1 MSNPSDPI
9 PVTRDLLRGWGLP
22 DAGDSKNSRGRVVVL
37 GGSSLSP
44 GAVRL
49 AGEAALR
56 VGAGKVGA
64 AVPPEIAD
72 VIRMSFP
79 EAGVFELGPRGRKAE
94 ATLAAE
100 LTAADAVLIGPGFD
114 DPRETLA
121 RLRMIAA
128 CDVACLVVDAFAVA
142 AIRKVRRAT
151 LPDALIVNANLDEA
165 AILLGRE
172 PEDIPADVAEIARTH
187 RAIVNCYGVVASPD
201 GDVWEVRGGG
211 PGLGTAGSGDV
222 LAGAITGFAARG
234 LAPVRAAAWGAWTHA
249 RAGDRLTE
257 RLGLGFLARELAG
270 ELAQAVREV

>member
-9 PVTRDLLRGWGLP
+9 PVTRELLRDWGLP
-22 DAGDSKNSRGRVVVL
+22 DAGDSKNSRGRVVVV
-37 GGSSLSP
+37 GGSGLSP

-64 AVPPEIAD
+64 AVSPEIAD

-94 ATLAAE
+94 STLAAE
-100 LTAADAVLIGPGFD
+100 LIAADAVLIGPGFD

-121 RLRMIAA
+121 RLRTIAA

-142 AIRKVRRAT
+142 AITNVRRAT
-151 LPDALIVNANLDEA
+151 LPDILIVNANLDEA
-165 AILLGRE
+165 SILLGRE

-234 LAPVRAAAWGAWTHA
+234 LTPVRAAAWGAWTHA

>member
-1 MSNPSDPI
+1 MSNPSEPLT
-9 PVTRDLLRGWGLP
+9 PELLRGWGLP
-22 DAGDSKNSRGRVVVL
+22 DAGDSKNSRGRVVVV

-64 AVPPEIAD
+64 AVIPEIAD

-79 EAGVFELGPRGRKAE
+79 EAGVHELGPRGRKAD
-94 ATLAAE
+94 ATLEAE
-100 LTAADAVLIGPGFD
+100 LASADAVLVGPGFD

-121 RLRMIAA
+121 RLKMIAA

-142 AIRKVRRAT
+142 ALLKVRRSS
-151 LPDALIVNANLDEA
+151 LPEALIVNANLDEA

-172 PEDIPADVAEIARTH
+172 PEDIPADVAELARTH

-201 GDVWEVRGGG
+201 GQLWEAQGGG

-234 LAPVRAAAWGAWTHA
+234 MPPARAAAWGAWTHA
-249 RAGDRLTE
+249 RAGDRLTD
-257 RLGLGFLARELAG
+257 RVGLGFLARELAD
-270 ELAQAVREV
+270 ELGAAVQEV

>member
-1 MSNPSDPI
+1 MSHRSE
-9 PVTRDLLRGWGLP
+9 PVTPELLRGWGLP
-22 DAGDSKNSRGRVVVL
+22 EAGDSKNSRGRLVVV

-64 AVPPEIAD
+64 AVLPEISD

-79 EAGVFELGPRGRKAE
+79 EAGVFELGPRGRKAHS
-94 ATLAAE
+94 TLAAE
-100 LTAADAVLIGPGFD
+100 LSAADAVLIGPGFD

-142 AIRKVRRAT
+142 ALLKVRRSS

-165 AILLGRE
+165 TILFGRK
-172 PEDIPADVAEIARTH
+172 PEDIPAGVAEIARTH
-187 RAIVNCYGVVASPD
+187 RAIVNCYGVVATPD
-201 GDVWEVRGGG
+201 GELWEVEGGG

-234 LAPVRAAAWGAWTHA
+234 MPPVRAAAWGAWAHA
-249 RAGDRLTE
+249 RAGDRLTQ
-257 RLGLGFLARELAG
+257 RRGLGFLARELAD
-270 ELAQAVREV
+270 ELAPAVREV

>member
-1 MSNPSDPI
+1 MSHRSE
-9 PVTRDLLRGWGLP
+9 PVTPELLRGWGLP
-22 DAGDSKNSRGRVVVL
+22 EAGDSKNSRGRLVVV

-64 AVPPEIAD
+64 AVLPEISD

-79 EAGVFELGPRGRKAE
+79 EAGVFELGPRGRKAHS
-94 ATLAAE
+94 TLAAE
-100 LTAADAVLIGPGFD
+100 LAAADAVLIGPGFD

-142 AIRKVRRAT
+142 ALLKVRRSS

-165 AILLGRE
+165 TILLGRE
-172 PEDIPADVAEIARTH
+172 PEDIPAGVAEIAQTH
-187 RAIVNCYGVVASPD
+187 RAIVNCYGVVATPD
-201 GDVWEVRGGG
+201 GELWEVEGGG

-234 LAPVRAAAWGAWTHA
+234 MPPVRAAAWGAWAHA
-249 RAGDRLTE
+249 RAGDRLTQ
-257 RLGLGFLARELAG
+257 RRGLGFLARELAE
-270 ELAQAVREV
+270 ELAPAVREV

>member
-1 MSNPSDPI
+1 MSHRSE
-9 PVTRDLLRGWGLP
+9 PVTPELLRGWGLP
-22 DAGDSKNSRGRVVVL
+22 EAGDSKNSRGRLVVV

-64 AVPPEIAD
+64 AVLPEISD

-79 EAGVFELGPRGRKAE
+79 EAGVFELGPRGRKAHS
-94 ATLAAE
+94 TLAAE
-100 LTAADAVLIGPGFD
+100 LAAADAVLIGPGFD

-128 CDVACLVVDAFAVA
+128 CDVVCLVVDAFAVA
-142 AIRKVRRAT
+142 ALLKVRRSS

-165 AILLGRE
+165 TILLGRE
-172 PEDIPADVAEIARTH
+172 PEDIPAGVAEIAQTH
-187 RAIVNCYGVVASPD
+187 RAIVNCYGVVATPD
-201 GDVWEVRGGG
+201 GELWEVEGGG

-234 LAPVRAAAWGAWTHA
+234 MPPVRAAAWGAWAHA
-249 RAGDRLTE
+249 RAGDRLTQ
-257 RLGLGFLARELAG
+257 RRGIGFLARELAE
-270 ELAQAVREV
+270 ELAPAVREV